1 MIVTARGFLILR
13 TDTCV
18 EIGGGDPD
26 QDVVL
31 RAGANF
37 SCPQI
42 GAGRGLRY
50 NKRPAATPACLR
62 TSSLENPGHAH
73 AARPH
78 HASHH
83 RRGVL
88 RHV

>member
-1 MIVTARGFLILR
+1 MIVTARGFLILW

-37 SCPQI
+37 SRPQI
-42 GAGRGLRY
+42 QGERITYLH
-50 NKRPAATPACLR
+50 NKPCEQAM
-62 TSSLENPGHAH
+62 H
-73 AARPH
+73 
-78 HASHH
+78 
-83 RRGVL
+83 
-88 RHV
+88 